1 MSVLVQ
7 ASLYPWAALAPG
19 SPHPLRGLPGLS
31 HSEGQCSSPPAVPAR
46 GHDDGHHDEDEEDE
60 DGDGGSDDD
69 KSRGGWAIVVV
80 VGGG

>member
-31 HSEGQCSSPPAVPAR
+31 DSEGQCSSPPALPAR
-46 GHDDGHHDEDEEDE
+46 GDNDDHDDDEEE
-60 DGDGGSDDD
+60 DDDDGGGSDDD
-69 KSRGGWAIVVV
+69 KSSGGWAIVVV
-80 VGGG
+80 VVGG